1 MPSVETR
8 AVLGCGAAPRTARR
22 NDTAAAATR
31 PAIVCRCAAKRRRAR
46 RGMCLA
52 KLSAHEHEHNAM
64 TAGMASRL
72 TLRRTAA
79 AGILT
84 FAAGALTF
92 GAHAQQAAARQSVD
106 EIRAA
111 ARELVL
117 KTLGTDTNAVVEA
130 VAIDERLSLP
140 ACTQELDAQLRGEL
154 RNGQGVVV
162 VSCAGKSAW
171 RLFVPVRVSEQIGV
185 VIARRSIAAGEIL
198 TADDLETRKQS
209 SSALPYD
216 FIGDPAQAVGLTVRR
231 GIPSGTVLVPAALEH
246 PEIIERGALVTLVSG
261 GGSVSVRS
269 EGVALQGGRLNQRV
283 RVRSPSGRVVE
294 GVVEASGEVRVGT

>member
-1 MPSVETR
+1 
-8 AVLGCGAAPRTARR
+8 
-22 NDTAAAATR
+22 
-31 PAIVCRCAAKRRRAR
+31 
-46 RGMCLA
+46 
-52 KLSAHEHEHNAM
+52 M

-72 TLRRTAA
+72 TLRRTTAV
-79 AGILT
+79 GILT

-117 KTLGTDTNAVVEA
+117 RTLGTDTNAVVEA

-171 RLFVPVRVSEQIGV
+171 RLFVPVRISEQIGAPLRLHRRSRASRRTHRTARDSV
-185 VIARRSIAAGEIL
+185 RDCAGPGSPRAPGDHRARRAR
-198 TADDLETRKQS
+198 DL
-209 SSALPYD
+209 
-216 FIGDPAQAVGLTVRR
+216 GVRR
-231 GIPSGTVLVPAALEH
+231 RIGERAIGRRGAPGRPPESASSGTESLRP
-246 PEIIERGALVTLVSG
+246 R
-261 GGSVSVRS
+261 
-269 EGVALQGGRLNQRV
+269 GGRRG
-283 RVRSPSGRVVE
+283 RSLRGSSGWNIIRR
-294 GVVEASGEVRVGT
+294 GN